1 MTTPIKHKQ
10 IALDY
15 ATGNDLVAGTDTHK
29 VANSQSYHEALAT
42 GKQHWIWHEADPTDS
57 PLAASTGS
65 SLSGYGA
72 MYYMRMTG
80 DWDIGGFSYGLGLVI
95 EADPSGPM
103 AGGFGL
109 VAPLSINVGPGI
121 PSSTFPTPGVTH
133 GYLGQ
138 FGSAAYGIGGLDVN
152 LGTWNDPTL
161 MGGETNC
168 YRARQSFRDNNS
180 TAYLGLIDGDHTGD
194 CASFIAGTYTS
205 WAAKAAALQL
215 VSSGGDT
222 PGFSRLATLVSE
234 AQAATTWA
242 GYFIGNVYA
251 TGVFTTSDPA
261 TKSEVKPIDAK
272 RASAALRFEV
282 TTHRKQNISEAAA
295 KAHNERATKE
305 FEIAKKIHSERTA
318 QLVGL
323 DKELTRSEFA
333 DSKQREKLSS
343 ARDQLAKI
351 VGDAPQL
358 NLVSSNTTE
367 HTFAG
372 VMADEVQKVFPELVT
387 VNEHGELAIHE
398 TGVLF
403 AMLAGAKAEI
413 DALKAALEEQRA
425 RTAKIEEFVSTLKA
439 AI

>member
-1 MTTPIKHKQ
+1 MSTPIKHKQ

-15 ATGNDLVAGTDTHK
+15 ATGDELVAGTNTHK
-29 VANSQSYHEALAT
+29 VANAQSYHEALAT

-57 PLAASTGS
+57 PLAASTG
-65 SLSGYGA
+65 YGA
-72 MYYMRMTG
+72 LHYMRMTG
-80 DWDIGGFSYGLGLVI
+80 DWDVGGYSWGVGLAIV
-95 EADPSGPM
+95 ADPTAPF
-103 AGGFGL
+103 AGGFGF
-109 VAPLSINVGPGI
+109 VAPLIINVGPGI
-121 PSSTFPTPGVTH
+121 PTSTFPTPGTTF
-133 GYLGQ
+133 GYMAQL
-138 FGSAAYGIGGLDVN
+138 GSAAYGIGGVDVN

-168 YRARQSFRDNNS
+168 YRARQSFRDSNS

-205 WAAKAAALQL
+205 WAPKAAALQL

-222 PGFSRLATLVSE
+222 PGYSRLSTFVSE

-242 GYFIGNVYA
+242 GYFIGNVFA

-261 TKSEVKPIDAK
+261 TKSDVKSIDAM
-272 RASAALRFEV
+272 RAVAALSFEV

-295 KAHNERATKE
+295 KAHNERVTKE
-305 FEIAKKIHSERTA
+305 FEVAKKMHGERSA
-318 QLVGL
+318 QLAAIDAKLARGKFG
-323 DKELTRSEFA
+323 DAKKREALTA
-333 DSKQREKLSS
+333 DRE
-343 ARDQLAKI
+343 RLAKA

-358 NLVSSNTTE
+358 NLVSAQLTE

-387 VNEHGELAIHE
+387 TNEHGELAIHE

-403 AMLAGAKAEI
+403 AMLSGARAEI
-413 DALKAALEEQRA
+413 DGLKAELAAQRD
-425 RTAKIEEFVSTLKA
+425 TLDELVKFVSTLKA